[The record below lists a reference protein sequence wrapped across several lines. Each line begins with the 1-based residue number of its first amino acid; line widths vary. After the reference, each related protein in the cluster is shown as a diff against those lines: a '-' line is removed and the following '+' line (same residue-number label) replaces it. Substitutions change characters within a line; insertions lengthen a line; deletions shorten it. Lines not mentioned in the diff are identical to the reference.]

1 MPLVKGVET
10 GRSSCPVRPCQAQGS
25 HRGDPCIPPTMLVS
39 ARAWPCVFFFHG
51 TVCFVSVRA
60 LKAQLSH
67 GCVGCFPAFG
77 GLVHASDSLEQRVRV
92 GSLPRPSVSAFHS
105 PSPLPTHARAR
116 CAACFCNANRTT
128 VLSHPAGSLLHA
140 RSLCHDCPPFVCAGS
155 CDRHPNNPV
164 LLVIAR

>member
-25 HRGDPCIPPTMLVS
+25 HRGAPRIPPTMLVS
-39 ARAWPCVFFFHG
+39 ARAWPRVFFSHG

-92 GSLPRPSVSAFHS
+92 GLCHGRASLPFTARRPCQHTRGRAVLRAFAMPTGQLCCLILLAPCCTRAHFATTA
-105 PSPLPTHARAR
+105 PPLFVRG
-116 CAACFCNANRTT
+116 AATGILT
-128 VLSHPAGSLLHA
+128 I
-140 RSLCHDCPPFVCAGS
+140 LCS
-155 CDRHPNNPV
+155 W
-164 LLVIAR
+164 